1 MANKVFVDLGF
12 NFNGSGVTSAV
23 GGIGKITGSIKGM
36 DSALGS
42 VTKTLKSLKN
52 AASLM
57 LAVQGTKSIF
67 GGISSIGKTI
77 KDGLKREFDFVADFA
92 SAGDKIAKT
101 SRLVGLS
108 VKDYQAFSS
117 AAKHSGM
124 SVEEM
129 DSALKKFNVELG
141 KAKSGY
147 KNALKMFDAI
157 LGGKKLSGFKDS
169 TEILKEIANGYTKLA
184 SAEQKAFVTQ
194 SLFGRGGAQMSELL
208 SGGGKGI
215 EKAIADFENTGGG
228 FTEEG
233 TKNAEKFND
242 TLQEMSETINS
253 LKISVAED
261 LFPTFSEMFKSV
273 GAYVKEHRGEL
284 IPLIKEVFT
293 GVAKF
298 AVNLL
303 PKIPVVLDKVL
314 NIVNMLGPKTVVV
327 GVAFMHVLPAIT
339 SIVVGLAS
347 IAPLVFKIIG
357 GVKLLAGLF
366 WPVVTAVKLT
376 AAVLGGPVLATIG
389 LVVAAVVSW
398 GVAIKSVIDNWNLV
412 PDALSLIW
420 SKIKEVAGTCID
432 FFLSFWK
439 TVGGYFYSRFV
450 EPVNNF
456 LGALPGMLSGVWDG
470 FKSGIATI
478 GTFIYDAIYGNITK
492 AFSAAKSILSKIP
505 GLGKLFGGS
514 ETPLSIAQSAS
525 VGGAGETN
533 TPSAAAA
540 QMISESRVT
549 TTNRFAVDFKN
560 MPRGVTV
567 TPPEN
572 GGDFDWSRGYV
583 LGGV

>member
-23 GGIGKITGSIKGM
+23 GGISKITGSIKGM

-141 KAKSGY
+141 KAKSGD

-233 TKNAEKFND
+233 TKKAEKFND

-347 IAPLVFKIIG
+347 IAPLVFKIIS

-376 AAVLGGPVLATIG
+376 AAVLGGSVLATIG

-398 GVAIKSVIDNWNLV
+398 GIAIKSVIDNWNLV

-450 EPVNNF
+450 EPVKNF
-456 LGALPGMLSGVWDG
+456 FVALPGMLSGVWDG
-470 FKSGIATI
+470 FKSGIANI

-533 TPSAAAA
+533 TQSAAAA

-572 GGDFDWSRGYV
+572 GGDFDWSRGYM

>member
-42 VTKTLKSLKN
+42 VAKTLKSLKN

-141 KAKSGY
+141 KAKSGD

-303 PKIPVVLDKVL
+303 PKIPVVLDRAL

-357 GVKLLAGLF
+357 GVKLLAGFF
-366 WPVVTAVKLT
+366 WPIVTAVKLT

-398 GVAIKSVIDNWNLV
+398 GIAIKSVIDNWNLV

-420 SKIKEVAGTCID
+420 SKIKEVAGTCIA
-432 FFLSFWK
+432 
-439 TVGGYFYSRFV
+439 
-450 EPVNNF
+450 N
-456 LGALPGMLSGVWDG
+456 
-470 FKSGIATI
+470 I

-514 ETPLSIAQSAS
+514 ETPLSIVQSAS

-533 TPSAAAA
+533 TSSAAAA

>member
-42 VTKTLKSLKN
+42 VAKTLKSLKN

-101 SRLVGLS
+101 SRLVRLS

-141 KAKSGY
+141 KAKSGD

-184 SAEQKAFVTQ
+184 YAEQKAFVTQ

-303 PKIPVVLDKVL
+303 PKIPVVLDRVL

-398 GVAIKSVIDNWNLV
+398 GIAIKSVIDNWNLV
-412 PDALSLIW
+412 PDALSLIG

-450 EPVNNF
+450 EPVKNF
-456 LGALPGMLSGVWDG
+456 FVALPGMLSGVWDG
-470 FKSGIATI
+470 FKSGIANI

-533 TPSAAAA
+533 TQSAAAA

-567 TPPEN
+567 MPPEK
-572 GGDFDWSRGYV
+572 GGDFDWSRGYM

>member
-23 GGIGKITGSIKGM
+23 GGISKITGSIKGM

-141 KAKSGY
+141 KAKSGD

-194 SLFGRGGAQMSELL
+194 SLFGRGGAQMSELF

-233 TKNAEKFND
+233 TKEAEKFND

-253 LKISVAED
+253 LKISVAEV

-298 AVNLL
+298 SVNLL

-314 NIVNMLGPKTVVV
+314 NIVNMLGAKTVVV
-327 GVAFMHVLPAIT
+327 GVAFMHILPAIT

-366 WPVVTAVKLT
+366 LPVVTAVKLT

-398 GVAIKSVIDNWNLV
+398 GIAVKSVIDNWNLV
-412 PDALSLIW
+412 PDAIEW
-420 SKIKEVAGTCID
+420 IGTTIKESIGFWIDWFGTG
-432 FFLSFWK
+432 FK
-439 TVGGYFYSRFV
+439 TIANWFNTTLVD
-450 EPVNNF
+450 PVKNF
-456 LGALPGMLSGVWDG
+456 LDALPGMLSGVWDS
-470 FKSGIATI
+470 FKSGIANI

-514 ETPLSIAQSAS
+514 ENPLSIAQSAS
-525 VGGAGETN
+525 VGGAGEPN

-572 GGDFDWSRGYV
+572 GGDFDWSRGYM

>member
-1 MANKVFVDLGF
+1 
-12 NFNGSGVTSAV
+12 
-23 GGIGKITGSIKGM
+23 
-36 DSALGS
+36 
-42 VTKTLKSLKN
+42 
-52 AASLM
+52 
-57 LAVQGTKSIF
+57 
-67 GGISSIGKTI
+67 
-77 KDGLKREFDFVADFA
+77 
-92 SAGDKIAKT
+92 
-101 SRLVGLS
+101 
-108 VKDYQAFSS
+108 
-117 AAKHSGM
+117 
-124 SVEEM
+124 
-129 DSALKKFNVELG
+129 
-141 KAKSGY
+141 
-147 KNALKMFDAI
+147 
-157 LGGKKLSGFKDS
+157 
-169 TEILKEIANGYTKLA
+169 
-184 SAEQKAFVTQ
+184 
-194 SLFGRGGAQMSELL
+194 
-208 SGGGKGI
+208 
-215 EKAIADFENTGGG
+215 
-228 FTEEG
+228 
-233 TKNAEKFND
+233 
-242 TLQEMSETINS
+242 
-253 LKISVAED
+253 
-261 LFPTFSEMFKSV
+261 MFKSV

-303 PKIPVVLDKVL
+303 PKIPVVLDRAL

-357 GVKLLAGLF
+357 GVKLLAGFF
-366 WPVVTAVKLT
+366 WPIVTAVKLT

-398 GVAIKSVIDNWNLV
+398 GIAIKSVIDNWNLV
-412 PDALSLIW
+412 PDAIEW
-420 SKIKEVAGTCID
+420 IGTTIKESIGFWIDWFGTG
-432 FFLSFWK
+432 FK
-439 TVGGYFYSRFV
+439 TIANWFNTTLVD
-450 EPVNNF
+450 PVKNF
-456 LGALPGMLSGVWDG
+456 LGALPGMLSGVWDS
-470 FKSGIATI
+470 FKSGIANI

-533 TPSAAAA
+533 TPSAAA

-572 GGDFDWSRGYV
+572 GGDFDWSRGYM

>member
-141 KAKSGY
+141 KAKSGD

-233 TKNAEKFND
+233 TKKAEKFND

-314 NIVNMLGPKTVVV
+314 NIVNMLGPKTVAV

-398 GVAIKSVIDNWNLV
+398 GIAIKSVIDNFEMFSSFVRNDLKNSFGVVGKYLDWL
-412 PDALSLIW
+412 
-420 SKIKEVAGTCID
+420 GD
-432 FFLSFWK
+432 FFADKIFRVYEIVK
-439 TVGGYFYSRFV
+439 
-450 EPVNNF
+450 NF
-456 LGALPGMLSGVWDG
+456 NFDDLFGSLKMAVLEFGS
-470 FKSGIATI
+470 I
-478 GTFIYDAIYGNITK
+478 IYDTIFGSISK

-533 TPSAAAA
+533 TQSAAAA

-567 TPPEN
+567 MPPEN
-572 GGDFDWSRGYV
+572 GGDFDWSRGYM

>member
-23 GGIGKITGSIKGM
+23 GGISKITGSIKGM

-67 GGISSIGKTI
+67 GGISAIGKTI

-141 KAKSGY
+141 KAKSGD

-194 SLFGRGGAQMSELL
+194 SIFGRGGAQMSELL

-284 IPLIKEVFT
+284 IPLIKEVFA

-303 PKIPVVLDKVL
+303 PKIPVVLDRVL
-314 NIVNMLGPKTVVV
+314 NIVNMLGPKMVVV

-376 AAVLGGPVLATIG
+376 AAVLGGSVLATIG

-398 GVAIKSVIDNWNLV
+398 GIAIKSVIDNWNLV

-450 EPVNNF
+450 EPVKNF
-456 LGALPGMLSGVWDG
+456 LGALPSMLSGVWDN
-470 FKSGIATI
+470 FKSGIANI

-533 TPSAAAA
+533 TQSAAAA

>member
-141 KAKSGY
+141 KAKSGD

-233 TKNAEKFND
+233 TKKAEKFND

-273 GAYVKEHRGEL
+273 GAYVKEHRGDL

-347 IAPLVFKIIG
+347 IAPLVFKIIS

-366 WPVVTAVKLT
+366 WPVATAVKLT
-376 AAVLGGPVLATIG
+376 AAVLGGSVLATIG

-398 GVAIKSVIDNWNLV
+398 GIAIKSVIDNWNLV

-450 EPVNNF
+450 DPVKNF
-456 LGALPGMLSGVWDG
+456 FVALPGMLSGVWDG
-470 FKSGIATI
+470 FKSGIANI

-505 GLGKLFGGS
+505 GLGKLFVGS

-533 TPSAAAA
+533 TQSAAAA

-572 GGDFDWSRGYV
+572 GGDFDWSRGYM

>member
-36 DSALGS
+36 DSAIGS

-92 SAGDKIAKT
+92 SVGDKIAKT

-141 KAKSGY
+141 KAKSGD

-233 TKNAEKFND
+233 TKKAEKFND
-242 TLQEMSETINS
+242 TLQEMSEIINS

-376 AAVLGGPVLATIG
+376 AAVLGGSVLATIG

-398 GVAIKSVIDNWNLV
+398 GIAIKSVIDNFEMFSSFVRNDLKNSFGVVGKYLDWL
-412 PDALSLIW
+412 
-420 SKIKEVAGTCID
+420 GD
-432 FFLSFWK
+432 FFADKIFRVYEIVK
-439 TVGGYFYSRFV
+439 
-450 EPVNNF
+450 NF
-456 LGALPGMLSGVWDG
+456 NFDDLFGSLKMAVLEFGS
-470 FKSGIATI
+470 I
-478 GTFIYDAIYGNITK
+478 IYDTIFGSISK

-533 TPSAAAA
+533 APSAAAA

-572 GGDFDWSRGYV
+572 GGDFDLSRGYV

>member
-23 GGIGKITGSIKGM
+23 GGIGKVTGSIKGM

-141 KAKSGY
+141 KAKSGD

-215 EKAIADFENTGGG
+215 EKAIDDFENTGGG

-273 GAYVKEHRGEL
+273 GAYVKKHRGEL

-303 PKIPVVLDKVL
+303 PKIPVVLDRAL

-376 AAVLGGPVLATIG
+376 AAVLGGSVLATIG

-398 GVAIKSVIDNWNLV
+398 GIAVKSVIDNWNLV

-450 EPVNNF
+450 EPVKNF
-456 LGALPGMLSGVWDG
+456 LGALPSMLSGVWDN
-470 FKSGIATI
+470 FKSGIANI

-492 AFSAAKSILSKIP
+492 AFSVAKSILSKIP

-533 TPSAAAA
+533 AQSAAAA

>member
-1 MANKVFVDLGF
+1 MANKVLVDLGF
-12 NFNGSGVTSAV
+12 NFNGSGVASAV

-147 KNALKMFDAI
+147 KNAFKMFDAI

-273 GAYVKEHRGEL
+273 GAYIKKNRGEL

-303 PKIPVVLDKVL
+303 PKIPIILDKVL

-327 GVAFMHVLPAIT
+327 GVAFMHILPAIT

-376 AAVLGGPVLATIG
+376 AAVLGGSVLATIG

-398 GVAIKSVIDNWNLV
+398 GKVGSVSTPIRSV
-412 PDALSLIW
+412 P
-420 SKIKEVAGTCID
+420 E
-432 FFLSFWK
+432 
-439 TVGGYFYSRFV
+439 
-450 EPVNNF
+450 
-456 LGALPGMLSGVWDG
+456 
-470 FKSGIATI
+470 
-478 GTFIYDAIYGNITK
+478 
-492 AFSAAKSILSKIP
+492 
-505 GLGKLFGGS
+505 
-514 ETPLSIAQSAS
+514 
-525 VGGAGETN
+525 
-533 TPSAAAA
+533 
-540 QMISESRVT
+540 
-549 TTNRFAVDFKN
+549 
-560 MPRGVTV
+560 
-567 TPPEN
+567 
-572 GGDFDWSRGYV
+572 
-583 LGGV
+583 

>member
-101 SRLVGLS
+101 SRLVGFS

-141 KAKSGY
+141 KAKSGD

-169 TEILKEIANGYTKLA
+169 TEVLKEIANGYTKLA

-194 SLFGRGGAQMSELL
+194 SLFGRGGARMSELL

-273 GAYVKEHRGEL
+273 GAYVKKNRGEL

-327 GVAFMHVLPAIT
+327 GVAFMHILPAIT

-357 GVKLLAGLF
+357 GVKLLAGCF
-366 WPVVTAVKLT
+366 WPIVTAVKLT

-398 GVAIKSVIDNWNLV
+398 GIAIKSVIDNFEMFSSFVRNDLKNSFGVVGKYLDWL
-412 PDALSLIW
+412 
-420 SKIKEVAGTCID
+420 GD
-432 FFLSFWK
+432 FFADKIFRVYEIVK
-439 TVGGYFYSRFV
+439 
-450 EPVNNF
+450 NF
-456 LGALPGMLSGVWDG
+456 NFDDLFGSLKMAVLEFGS
-470 FKSGIATI
+470 I
-478 GTFIYDAIYGNITK
+478 IYDTIFGSISK

-505 GLGKLFGGS
+505 GFGKLFGGS
-514 ETPLSIAQSAS
+514 ETPLSIAQSVS
-525 VGGAGETN
+525 VDSAGEKN

>member
-1 MANKVFVDLGF
+1 MANSLLVKLGF
-12 NFNGSGVTSAV
+12 STDKDSITGTVS
-23 GGIGKITGSIKGM
+23 GIGKIDSAISDLHKKMKQTFAVAGIQIFASGIKSLGSSIK
-36 DSALGS
+36 SAFD
-42 VTKTLKSLKN
+42 KSYGF
-52 AASLM
+52 AEEYA
-57 LAVQGTKSIF
+57 KS
-67 GGISSIGKTI
+67 
-77 KDGLKREFDFVADFA
+77 
-92 SAGDKIAKT
+92 GDRIAKT

-141 KAKSGY
+141 KAKSGD

-233 TKNAEKFND
+233 TKKAEKFND
-242 TLQEMSETINS
+242 TFQEMSETINS

-273 GAYVKEHRGEL
+273 GAYIKKHRGEL

-357 GVKLLAGLF
+357 GVKSLAGLF
-366 WPVVTAVKLT
+366 GPIVTAVKLT

-398 GVAIKSVIDNWNLV
+398 GIAIKSVIDNWNLV
-412 PDALSLIW
+412 PDAIEW
-420 SKIKEVAGTCID
+420 IGTTIKESIGFWIDWFGTG
-432 FFLSFWK
+432 FK
-439 TVGGYFYSRFV
+439 TIANWFNTNLVD
-450 EPVNNF
+450 PVKNF

-470 FKSGIATI
+470 FKSGIANI

-514 ETPLSIAQSAS
+514 ETPLSIAQSAF

-533 TPSAAAA
+533 TSSAAAA

>member
-141 KAKSGY
+141 KAKSGD

-233 TKNAEKFND
+233 TKKAEKFND
-242 TLQEMSETINS
+242 TLQEMSEIINS

-303 PKIPVVLDKVL
+303 PKIPVVLYKVL
-314 NIVNMLGPKTVVV
+314 NIVNMLGPKTVAV

-398 GVAIKSVIDNWNLV
+398 GIAIKSVIDNFEMFSSFVRNDLKNSFGVVGKYLDWL
-412 PDALSLIW
+412 
-420 SKIKEVAGTCID
+420 GD
-432 FFLSFWK
+432 FFADKIFRVYEIVK
-439 TVGGYFYSRFV
+439 
-450 EPVNNF
+450 NF
-456 LGALPGMLSGVWDG
+456 NFDDLFGSLKMAVLEFGS
-470 FKSGIATI
+470 I
-478 GTFIYDAIYGNITK
+478 IYDTIFGSISK

-533 TPSAAAA
+533 TQSAAAA

-567 TPPEN
+567 MPPEN
-572 GGDFDWSRGYV
+572 GGDFDWSRGYM

>member
-101 SRLVGLS
+101 SRLVGFS

-117 AAKHSGM
+117 ASKHSGM

-141 KAKSGY
+141 KAKSGD

-357 GVKLLAGLF
+357 GVKLLAGFF

-398 GVAIKSVIDNWNLV
+398 GIAIKSVIDNWNLV

-450 EPVNNF
+450 EPVKNF
-456 LGALPGMLSGVWDG
+456 FVALPGMLSGVWDG
-470 FKSGIATI
+470 FKSGITNI

-492 AFSAAKSILSKIP
+492 AFGAAKSILSKIP

-533 TPSAAAA
+533 APSAAAA

>member
-42 VTKTLKSLKN
+42 VAKTLKSLKN

-124 SVEEM
+124 YVEEM

-141 KAKSGY
+141 KAKSGD

-169 TEILKEIANGYTKLA
+169 MEILKEIANGYTKLA

-273 GAYVKEHRGEL
+273 GAYVKKHRGEL

-398 GVAIKSVIDNWNLV
+398 GIAIKSVIDNWNLV
-412 PDALSLIW
+412 PDAIEW
-420 SKIKEVAGTCID
+420 IGTTIKESIGFWIDWFGTCFKTIANWFNTALVD
-432 FFLSFWK
+432 PVKNFF
-439 TVGGYFYSRFV
+439 V
-450 EPVNNF
+450 
-456 LGALPGMLSGVWDG
+456 ALPGMLSGVWDG
-470 FKSGIATI
+470 FKSGIANI

-514 ETPLSIAQSAS
+514 ENPLSIAQSAS
-525 VGGAGETN
+525 VGGVGETN

>member
-23 GGIGKITGSIKGM
+23 GGISKITGSIKGM

-141 KAKSGY
+141 KAKSGD

-303 PKIPVVLDKVL
+303 PKIPVVLDRVL

-376 AAVLGGPVLATIG
+376 AAVLGGSVLATIG

-398 GVAIKSVIDNWNLV
+398 GIAVKSVIDNWNLV

-420 SKIKEVAGTCID
+420 SKIKEVVGTCID

-450 EPVNNF
+450 EPVKNF
-456 LGALPGMLSGVWDG
+456 FVALPGMLSGVWDG
-470 FKSGIATI
+470 FKSGIANI

-533 TPSAAAA
+533 TQSAAAA

-572 GGDFDWSRGYV
+572 GGDFDWSRGYM

>member
-42 VTKTLKSLKN
+42 VAKTLKSLKN

-141 KAKSGY
+141 KAKSGD

-194 SLFGRGGAQMSELL
+194 SLFGRGCVQMSELL
-208 SGGGKGI
+208 SGVGKGI
-215 EKAIADFENTGGG
+215 EKAIADFENMGGG

-233 TKNAEKFND
+233 TKKAEKFND

-303 PKIPVVLDKVL
+303 PKIPVVLDRAL

-357 GVKLLAGLF
+357 GVKLLAGFF
-366 WPVVTAVKLT
+366 WPIVTAVKLT

-398 GVAIKSVIDNWNLV
+398 GIAIKSVIDNWNLV
-412 PDALSLIW
+412 PDAIEW
-420 SKIKEVAGTCID
+420 IGTTIKESIGFWIDWFGTGFKTIANWFNTTLVD
-432 FFLSFWK
+432 PVKNFF
-439 TVGGYFYSRFV
+439 
-450 EPVNNF
+450 
-456 LGALPGMLSGVWDG
+456 GALPGMLSGVWDS
-470 FKSGIATI
+470 FKSGIANI

-492 AFSAAKSILSKIP
+492 AFSAAKSIISKIP

-567 TPPEN
+567 MPPEN
-572 GGDFDWSRGYV
+572 GGDFDWSRGYM

>member
-1 MANKVFVDLGF
+1 MANKVLVDLGF

-101 SRLVGLS
+101 SRLVGFS

-141 KAKSGY
+141 KAKSGD

-357 GVKLLAGLF
+357 GVKSLAGLF

-398 GVAIKSVIDNWNLV
+398 GIAIKSVIDNFEMFSSFVRNDLKNSFGVVGKYLDWL
-412 PDALSLIW
+412 
-420 SKIKEVAGTCID
+420 GD
-432 FFLSFWK
+432 FFADKIFRVYEIVK
-439 TVGGYFYSRFV
+439 
-450 EPVNNF
+450 NF
-456 LGALPGMLSGVWDG
+456 NFDDLFGSLKMAVLEFGS
-470 FKSGIATI
+470 I
-478 GTFIYDAIYGNITK
+478 IYDTIFGSISK

-525 VGGAGETN
+525 VGGAGEAN
-533 TPSAAAA
+533 APSAAAA

>member
-23 GGIGKITGSIKGM
+23 GGISKITGSIKGM

-141 KAKSGY
+141 KAKSGD

-233 TKNAEKFND
+233 TKKAEKFND

-376 AAVLGGPVLATIG
+376 AAVLGGSVLATIG

-398 GVAIKSVIDNWNLV
+398 GFAIKSVIDNWNLV

-450 EPVNNF
+450 EPVKNF
-456 LGALPGMLSGVWDG
+456 FVALPGMLSGVWDG
-470 FKSGIATI
+470 FKSGIANI

-505 GLGKLFGGS
+505 GLGKLFVGS

-533 TPSAAAA
+533 TQSAAAA

-572 GGDFDWSRGYV
+572 GGDFDWSRGYM

>member
-42 VTKTLKSLKN
+42 VAKTLKSLKN

-117 AAKHSGM
+117 AAKRSGM

-141 KAKSGY
+141 KAKSGD

-233 TKNAEKFND
+233 TKKAEKFND

-303 PKIPVVLDKVL
+303 PKIPVVLDRAL

-357 GVKLLAGLF
+357 GVKLLAGFF

-398 GVAIKSVIDNWNLV
+398 GIAIKSVIDNWNLV

-450 EPVNNF
+450 EPVKNF
-456 LGALPGMLSGVWDG
+456 FVALPGMLSGVWDR
-470 FKSGIATI
+470 FTSGIANI

>member
-141 KAKSGY
+141 KAKSGD

-233 TKNAEKFND
+233 TKKAEKFND
-242 TLQEMSETINS
+242 TLQEMSETIDS

-261 LFPTFSEMFKSV
+261 LFPTFSEIFKSV

-357 GVKLLAGLF
+357 GVKLLAGFF

-376 AAVLGGPVLATIG
+376 AAVLGGSVLVTIG

-398 GVAIKSVIDNWNLV
+398 GLAIKSVIDNFEMFSSFVRNDLKNSFGVVGKYLDWL
-412 PDALSLIW
+412 
-420 SKIKEVAGTCID
+420 GD
-432 FFLSFWK
+432 FFADKIFRVYEIVK
-439 TVGGYFYSRFV
+439 
-450 EPVNNF
+450 NF
-456 LGALPGMLSGVWDG
+456 NFDDLFGSLKMAVLEFGS
-470 FKSGIATI
+470 I
-478 GTFIYDAIYGNITK
+478 IYDTIFGSISK

-514 ETPLSIAQSAS
+514 ETPLSIAHSAS

-533 TPSAAAA
+533 TQSAAAA

-572 GGDFDWSRGYV
+572 GGDFDWSRGYM

>member
-1 MANKVFVDLGF
+1 
-12 NFNGSGVTSAV
+12 
-23 GGIGKITGSIKGM
+23 
-36 DSALGS
+36 
-42 VTKTLKSLKN
+42 
-52 AASLM
+52 
-57 LAVQGTKSIF
+57 
-67 GGISSIGKTI
+67 
-77 KDGLKREFDFVADFA
+77 
-92 SAGDKIAKT
+92 
-101 SRLVGLS
+101 
-108 VKDYQAFSS
+108 
-117 AAKHSGM
+117 
-124 SVEEM
+124 M

-141 KAKSGY
+141 KAKSGD

-273 GAYVKEHRGEL
+273 GAYVKEHRVEL

-303 PKIPVVLDKVL
+303 PKIPVVLDRVL
-314 NIVNMLGPKTVVV
+314 NIVNMLGPKTVAV

-376 AAVLGGPVLATIG
+376 AAVLGGSVLATIG

-398 GVAIKSVIDNWNLV
+398 GIAIKSVIDNWNLV

-450 EPVNNF
+450 EPVKNF
-456 LGALPGMLSGVWDG
+456 FVALPGMLSGVWDG
-470 FKSGIATI
+470 FKSGIANI

-514 ETPLSIAQSAS
+514 ETPLSIVQSAS

>member
-101 SRLVGLS
+101 SRLVGFS

-141 KAKSGY
+141 KAKSGD

-208 SGGGKGI
+208 SSGGKGI

-303 PKIPVVLDKVL
+303 PKIPVVLDRVL

-347 IAPLVFKIIG
+347 IAPLVLKIIG
-357 GVKLLAGLF
+357 GVKLLAGFF
-366 WPVVTAVKLT
+366 WPVVTAVELT

-398 GVAIKSVIDNWNLV
+398 GIAIKSVIDNFEMFSNFVRNDLKNSFGVVGKYLDWL
-412 PDALSLIW
+412 
-420 SKIKEVAGTCID
+420 GD
-432 FFLSFWK
+432 FFADKIFRVYEIVK
-439 TVGGYFYSRFV
+439 
-450 EPVNNF
+450 NF
-456 LGALPGMLSGVWDG
+456 NFDDLFGSLKMAVLGFGS
-470 FKSGIATI
+470 I
-478 GTFIYDAIYGNITK
+478 IYDTIFGSISK
-492 AFSAAKSILSKIP
+492 AFGAAKSILGKIP
-505 GLGKLFGGS
+505 GFGKLFVGSGGS

-533 TPSAAAA
+533 TQSAAAA

-572 GGDFDWSRGYV
+572 GGDFDWSRGYM